1 MCAGIGACRTHE
13 SIASVRSGGKD
24 SANVTYNVVSRK
36 RITGHGA
43 FIMAAPATRAYAAG
57 HFEFNLD
64 GSPTAAWIK
73 SVEGGAVKSEVIT
86 EKLGPDDLA
95 FRHTSTLAY
104 EPFTINVA
112 MAASKPFLQW
122 IKDSWSRK
130 FQRRTG
136 SIVHAD
142 FNLEAHL
149 EQKFLDALI
158 AEVVFPTLDAGSKEP
173 AYLGI
178 KMQPEKLTLEKA
190 SGKIKGVEST
200 GVKAKLWNP
209 SLFRLNIEG
218 VDCTKIRKIDSITVK
233 QKITQLYFGTSRAPE
248 LEPTGIEFPNITLT
262 MAASYANDFVKW
274 HQQFVVDGA
283 KDTEQV
289 KSGFLEFLDPQGS
302 NPIFTINM
310 DGIGI
315 HHLSIEKSEANSE
328 ELKQVR
334 VELFVDYME
343 LELGDSGLE

>member
-1 MCAGIGACRTHE
+1 MAT
-13 SIASVRSGGKD
+13 
-24 SANVTYNVVSRK
+24 
-36 RITGHGA
+36 TG
-43 FIMAAPATRAYAAG
+43 TRAYAAG

-64 GSPTAAWIK
+64 GAPTAAWIK

-86 EKLGPDDLA
+86 ENVGPDDLS
-95 FRHTSTLAY
+95 FRHTSTLSF

-112 MAASKPFLQW
+112 MAASKPFLKW

-142 FNLEAHL
+142 FNLNSHL

-158 AEVVFPTLDAGSKEP
+158 SEVVFPTLEAKSKEP
-173 AYLGI
+173 AYLSI

-190 SGKIKGVEST
+190 SGKIRGTESA
-200 GVKAKLWNP
+200 GVKAKMWNP
-209 SLFRLNIEG
+209 SMFRMNIDG
-218 VDCTKIRKIDSITVK
+218 IDCSKIRKIESITVK

-248 LEPTGIEFPNITLT
+248 LEPTGIEFPNITVTL
-262 MAASYANDFVKW
+262 AASYANDFVTW
-274 HQQFVVDGA
+274 HRNFVVDGA
-283 KDTEQV
+283 KDTEQI
-289 KSGFLEFLDPQGS
+289 KSGYLEFLDPQGS
-302 NPIFTINM
+302 GTIFTINM

-315 HHLSIEKSEANSE
+315 HNLSIEKSEANSE
-328 ELKQVR
+328 ELKQVK

-343 LELGDSGLE
+343 LELNDSGLE

>member
-1 MCAGIGACRTHE
+1 MATAG
-13 SIASVRSGGKD
+13 
-24 SANVTYNVVSRK
+24 
-36 RITGHGA
+36 
-43 FIMAAPATRAYAAG
+43 TRAYAAG

-64 GSPTAAWIK
+64 GAPTAAWIK

-86 EKLGPDDLA
+86 EKVGPDDLA
-95 FRHTSTLAY
+95 FRHTSTLAFD
-104 EPFTINVA
+104 PFTVSVA

-142 FNLEAHL
+142 FNLNAHM

-158 AEVVFPTLDAGSKEP
+158 AEVVFPTLDAGSNEP
-173 AYLGI
+173 AYLSI

-190 SGKIKGVEST
+190 SGKIKGVEKAQ
-200 GVKAKLWNP
+200 VKAKMWNA
-209 SLFRLNIEG
+209 SLFRMNIVG
-218 VDCTKIRKIDSITVK
+218 IDCSNVRKIESITVT

-248 LEPTGIEFPNITLT
+248 LEPTGIEFPNISLT
-262 MAASYANDFVKW
+262 MAAAYANDFIKW

-283 KDTEQV
+283 KDTEQI

-302 NPIFTINM
+302 GTIFTINM

-315 HHLSIEKSEANSE
+315 HNLSIEKSEANAE
-328 ELKQVR
+328 ALKQVK
-334 VELFVDYME
+334 VELFVDFME
-343 LELGDSGLE
+343 LELSDSGLE

>member
-1 MCAGIGACRTHE
+1 MATAG
-13 SIASVRSGGKD
+13 
-24 SANVTYNVVSRK
+24 
-36 RITGHGA
+36 
-43 FIMAAPATRAYAAG
+43 TRAYSAG

-64 GSPTAAWIK
+64 GAPTAAWIK

-86 EKLGPDDLA
+86 ENIGPDDLS
-95 FRHTSTLAY
+95 FRHTSTLAF
-104 EPFTINVA
+104 EPFTVNVA
-112 MAASKPFLQW
+112 VAAAKPFLKW

-142 FNLEAHL
+142 FNLQAHM
-149 EQKFLDALI
+149 EQKFIDALI
-158 AEVVFPTLDAGSKEP
+158 AEVVFPTLDASSKEP
-173 AYLGI
+173 AYLSV

-190 SGKIKGVEST
+190 SGSLRGTEHIGI
-200 GVKAKLWNP
+200 KAKLWNP
-209 SLFRLNIEG
+209 SLFRMNIVG
-218 VDCTKIRKIDSITVK
+218 IDCSKVRKVESITVK

-262 MAASYANDFVKW
+262 MAAAYANDFIKW
-274 HQQFVVDGA
+274 HKQFVVDGA
-283 KDTEQV
+283 KDTEQI
-289 KSGFLEFLDPQGS
+289 KTGYLEFLDPQTEK
-302 NPIFTINM
+302 PIFTINM

-315 HHLSIEKSEANSE
+315 HNLSIEKSDANSE
-328 ELKQVR
+328 ELKQVK

>member
-1 MCAGIGACRTHE
+1 MAT
-13 SIASVRSGGKD
+13 SG
-24 SANVTYNVVSRK
+24 
-36 RITGHGA
+36 
-43 FIMAAPATRAYAAG
+43 TRAYAAG

-64 GSPTAAWIK
+64 GAPTAAWIK

-86 EKLGPDDLA
+86 ENVGPDDLS
-95 FRHTSTLAY
+95 FRHTSTLAF

-112 MAASKPFLQW
+112 MAASKPFLKW

-142 FNLEAHL
+142 FNLNAQM

-173 AYLGI
+173 AYLSI

-190 SGKIKGVEST
+190 SGGKIQGTEAKE
-200 GVKAKLWNP
+200 VKAKMWNP
-209 SLFRLNIEG
+209 SQFSLHIEG
-218 VDCTKIRKIDSITVK
+218 IDCSKVRKIESITVK

-248 LEPTGIEFPNITLT
+248 LEPTGIEFPNITVSL
-262 MAASYANDFVKW
+262 AASYADDFVKW
-274 HQQFVVDGA
+274 HQKFVVDGA
-283 KDTEQV
+283 KDTEQI
-289 KSGFLEFLDPQGS
+289 KTGYLEFLDPQGS
-302 NPIFTINM
+302 GAIFTINM

-315 HHLSIEKSEANSE
+315 HHLSIDKSEANSE
-328 ELKQVR
+328 DLKQVK

-343 LELGDSGLE
+343 LELNDSGLE